1 MIACGASRSVLSSS
15 PPRSAPLPGRFE
27 PAEARAG
34 PDLLVGVDDDTLK
47 WAWPGWRFI
56 AAYEDL
62 GFSAIRVTLRWRPG
76 QASLDH
82 LERLYLDRVT
92 TALMRGNR
100 VVLSI
105 YGSAASGARDAGGT
119 RRVLRVRRRRATPRA
134 RPFATS

>member
-1 MIACGASRSVLSSS
+1 MIALRRLAIGAVILAASVG
-15 PPRSAPLPGRFE
+15 ALPGRLE

-76 QASLDH
+76 QTSLDH

-92 TALMRGNR
+92 TALMRAQSR
-100 VVLSI
+100 RALDLRQRRH
-105 YGSAASGARDAGGT
+105 GARDAGGT
-119 RRVLRVRRRRATPRA
+119 RRVLRVRR
-134 RPFATS
+134 